1 MRCFLIYILWR
12 DAPSWVGKKS
22 KVFALNKFF
31 ILLSIVETSFI
42 KKMSITAL
50 LNFSAQQRAG
60 KNVMLYSPNNLH
72 FTNHMKMSAVQ
83 SRLCRLHSVRSLSV
97 ILHKYS
103 SVSELFIEA
112 CSDRK
117 FLLSFFYFIAVLV

>member
-12 DAPSWVGKKS
+12 DAPSWVGQKS
-22 KVFALNKFF
+22 KVFALENFSFF
-31 ILLSIVETSFI
+31 YQLLRRLSS
-42 KKMSITAL
+42 KKCQQL

-112 CSDRK
+112 CSGRK
-117 FLLSFFYFIAVLV
+117 FLLSFFYFITVLV

>member
-12 DAPSWVGKKS
+12 DAPSWVGQKS

-42 KKMSITAL
+42 KKCQQL
-50 LNFSAQQRAG
+50 LNFSAQQHAG

-72 FTNHMKMSAVQ
+72 FTNHMKMAAVQ
-83 SRLCRLHSVRSLSV
+83 SRFCRLHSVRSLSV

-112 CSDRK
+112 CSGRK
-117 FLLSFFYFIAVLV
+117 FLLSFFYFITVLV